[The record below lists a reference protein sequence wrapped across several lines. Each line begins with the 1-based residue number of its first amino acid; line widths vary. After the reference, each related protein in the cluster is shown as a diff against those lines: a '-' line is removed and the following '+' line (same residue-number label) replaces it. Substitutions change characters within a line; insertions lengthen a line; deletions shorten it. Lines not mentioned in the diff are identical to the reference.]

1 MLENWKRRRA
11 VDRVRGGDGRALTPF
26 RWWHLL
32 TGRKLFYLPRAGRDG
47 AEADYAVDVYA
58 SGKNADAGGYGKAH
72 LFRDGRH
79 FEQARLPAVFPIE
92 GGEIEVAETLS
103 GLRRAHFVTTGGD
116 EILLTPDPR
125 SAIGRRL
132 GFDRDHPTASRA
144 IGAVSVVLLV
154 VGLGLNAL
162 QLLEPILGIPPIVEQ
177 FGRFESPIHL
187 PLWLNVALGA
197 AAGLASTERALRLRY
212 NWLLD
217 AAGN

>member
-11 VDRVRGGDGRALTPF
+11 LGRVRGGDGRALTPF

-32 TGRKLFYLPRAGRDG
+32 TGRKLFYLPRAGREG
-47 AEADYAVDVYA
+47 AEAEYAVDVYP
-58 SGKNADAGGYGKAH
+58 SGKHADANGYGKAH

-79 FEQARLPAVFPIE
+79 YQEARLPAVFPIE
-92 GGEIEVAETLS
+92 GGYIEVAETLS
-103 GLRRAHFVTTGGD
+103 GLKRAHFVTADGETR
-116 EILLTPDPR
+116 LTPDPR

-132 GFDRDHPTASRA
+132 HFDSAHPAASRSIA
-144 IGAVSVVLLV
+144 AVSVVALI
-154 VGLGLNAL
+154 VGLGLNAV

-187 PLWLNVALGA
+187 PIWLNVALGV

-212 NWLLD
+212 HWLLD